1 MDAKNREDS
10 HDAHLIDAEIH
21 AYNSESTPSPLKLRA
36 RGNGS
41 LIRLMIVDDD
51 RLMIELLETIVS
63 FHDIEIV
70 GKALDGDAALEVY
83 GKIDPPPDLILM
95 DQRMPN
101 MDGIECMREILKM
114 NSSQKV
120 VFISADA
127 DAMEDAM
134 AAGACEFLTKPCRVS
149 DIIGAINRACG
160 R

>member
-1 MDAKNREDS
+1 
-10 HDAHLIDAEIH
+10 
-21 AYNSESTPSPLKLRA
+21 
-36 RGNGS
+36 
-41 LIRLMIVDDD
+41 MIVDDD

-70 GKALDGDAALEVY
+70 GKALDEDAALEVY

-101 MDGIECMREILKM
+101 MEGIECMREILKM

-134 AAGACEFLTKPCRVS
+134 AAGVCEFLTKPCRVS